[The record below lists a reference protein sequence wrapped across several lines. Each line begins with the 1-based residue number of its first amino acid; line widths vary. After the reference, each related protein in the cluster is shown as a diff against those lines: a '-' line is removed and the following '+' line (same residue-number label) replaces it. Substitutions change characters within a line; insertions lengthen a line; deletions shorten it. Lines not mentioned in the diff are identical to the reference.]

1 MVAISTAMILAVIG
15 FGSRTV
21 LLSTRNTTVS
31 ITQVVPPTIANLS
44 SSRCLIAIRRKG
56 SGIQPSTRSTTAT

>member
-1 MVAISTAMILAVIG
+1 MIFAVIG

-31 ITQVVPPTIANLS
+31 ITHVVPPTTANLTIS
-44 SSRCLIAIRRKG
+44 LCLIAMER
-56 SGIQPSTRSTTAT
+56 

>member
-1 MVAISTAMILAVIG
+1 MIFAVIG

-31 ITQVVPPTIANLS
+31 ITQVVPPTTANLTS
-44 SSRCLIAIRRKG
+44 SLCLIAMER
-56 SGIQPSTRSTTAT
+56 